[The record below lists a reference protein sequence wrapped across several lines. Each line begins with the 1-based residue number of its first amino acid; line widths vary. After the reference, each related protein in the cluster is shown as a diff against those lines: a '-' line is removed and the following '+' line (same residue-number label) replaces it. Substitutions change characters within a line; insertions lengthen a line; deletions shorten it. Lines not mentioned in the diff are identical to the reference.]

1 MSLTTTNPSWVS
13 VDPPI
18 ISGEMWACGWEFT
31 SGGALRNYKTRWRVG
46 AVVTWH
52 SLDLRSEVV
61 WVATPPAQYLGTQQ
75 FDTWQEAVNYAD
87 VTGAL
92 ES

>member
-1 MSLTTTNPSWVS
+1 MSLTTINPAFVH
-13 VDPPI
+13 VAPPV
-18 ISGEMWACGWEFT
+18 ISGEMHACGWECT
-31 SGGALRNYKTRWRVG
+31 TGGALRNYKTRWRVG
-46 AVVTWH
+46 AVITWRTI
-52 SLDLRSEVV
+52 DLHKEVV

>member
-13 VDPPI
+13 VAPPI
-18 ISGEMWACGWEFT
+18 ISGEMHACGWAYT
-31 SGGALRNYKTRWRVG
+31 SGGALLNRTTHWRVG
-46 AVVTWH
+46 AVVIWH
-52 SLDLRSEVV
+52 SLDLRSEVA
-61 WVATPPAQYLGTQQ
+61 WVATSIISWEAQR

>member
-1 MSLTTTNPSWVS
+1 MSLTTTNPPFVH

-18 ISGEMWACGWEFT
+18 ISGEMHACGWAYT
-31 SGGALRNYKTRWRVG
+31 TGGALLNRTTHWRVG
-46 AVVTWH
+46 AVVVWH
-52 SLDLRSEVV
+52 PLDLRSEVT
-61 WVATPPAQYLGTQQ
+61 WVATPPIISWEAQR

>member
-1 MSLTTTNPSWVS
+1 MR
-13 VDPPI
+13 
-18 ISGEMWACGWEFT
+18 ACGWEHT

-46 AVVTWH
+46 AVVVWY
-52 SLDLRSEVV
+52 SLDLRSEVT

-92 ES
+92 GS

>member
-1 MSLTTTNPSWVS
+1 MSLTTINPAFVH

-18 ISGEMWACGWEFT
+18 ISGEMHACGWAYT
-31 SGGALRNYKTRWRVG
+31 SGGALLNRTTHWRVG
-46 AVVTWH
+46 AVVRL
-52 SLDLRSEVV
+52 SSEVT
-61 WVATPPAQYLGTQQ
+61 WVATPPIISWEAQR

-92 ES
+92 GS

>member
-18 ISGEMWACGWEFT
+18 ISGEMRACGWVHT
-31 SGGALRNYKTRWRVG
+31 TGGALLNRTTHWRVG
-46 AVVTWH
+46 AVVVWH
-52 SLDLRSEVV
+52 SLDLRIEVT
-61 WVATPPAQYLGTQQ
+61 WVATPPIISWEAQR

>member
-1 MSLTTTNPSWVS
+1 MSLTTINPAFVH

-18 ISGEMWACGWEFT
+18 ISGEMHACGWAYT
-31 SGGALRNYKTRWRVG
+31 SGGALFNRTTRWRVW
-46 AVVTWH
+46 AVVVWH
-52 SLDLRSEVV
+52 SLDLRSEVT
-61 WVATPPAQYLGTQQ
+61 WVATPPIISWEAQR

-92 ES
+92 EP

>member
-13 VDPPI
+13 VAPPI
-18 ISGEMWACGWEFT
+18 ISGEMHACGWAYT
-31 SGGALRNYKTRWRVG
+31 SGGALLNRTTHWRVG
-46 AVVTWH
+46 AVVVWH
-52 SLDLRSEVV
+52 SLDLRSEVT

-92 ES
+92 GS